1 MATASITP
9 DHDMILA
16 EVFIAA
22 PPARVFEAITDPK
35 QRAQWWGIKPS
46 GSAELPGS
54 VAFRVTDA
62 TSDLRVGGK
71 WTNEGIRGED
81 QLFHLEGKYLEID
94 PPRLLVHTRI
104 ADFVGDFETVV
115 RWELEPR
122 EVHGLHGSAT
132 HKLGMG
138 TLLRVCHSGF
148 TGHLEQAKSHHEG
161 WRASM
166 NWLKAFVETGETHER
181 RN

>member
-1 MATASITP
+1 MAAASITP
-9 DHDMILA
+9 DHDTILA

-22 PPARVFEAITDPK
+22 SPARVFEAITDPK

-46 GSAELPGS
+46 GSAEFPAA
-54 VAFRVTDA
+54 VPFRVTAA

-81 QLFHLEGKYLEID
+81 QRFHLEGKYLEID

-104 ADFVGDFETVV
+104 ADFVGEFETIV

-122 EVHGLHGSAT
+122 EVRGLHGSGT
-132 HKLGMG
+132 HKVGTG
-138 TLLRVCHSGF
+138 TLLRVRHSGF
-148 TGHLEQAKSHHEG
+148 RGHLEQAHSHHVG
-161 WRASM
+161 WRVSL
-166 NWLKAFVETGETHER
+166 NWLKAFIETGETCET